1 MLYHDYLKEEIKKTI
16 IFLFKKFKIKN
27 QNIDS
32 NDFNVEIS
40 NKKEFG
46 DLSSNVALIFCKLFK
61 VSPLD
66 LAEKISMNL
75 EKIQIF

>member
-40 NKKEFG
+40 NKKRIWRF
-46 DLSSNVALIFCKLFK
+46 VF
-61 VSPLD
+61 
-66 LAEKISMNL
+66 
-75 EKIQIF
+75 